1 MITSGETVG
10 SSGLTALATGVAMSG
25 TRTIRLGP
33 SYLTSLALA
42 AGVVAALAAV
52 VAPPAVAWAAPTQTP
67 ASFRRRPGP
76 AR

>member
-1 MITSGETVG
+1 
-10 SSGLTALATGVAMSG
+10 MSG

-33 SYLTSLALA
+33 TYLTSLALA
-42 AGVVAALAAV
+42 AGLVAALAAA
-52 VAPPAVAWAAPTQTP
+52 VAPPAAAWGAPTQTP